1 MLVPRFVADW
11 FLSRLSDY
19 VETLLEVNL
28 LLLRLLRLD
37 YILLANY
44 VGIFVVGKLVV
55 YLE

>member
-11 FLSRLSDY
+11 FLSRLSDC

-44 VGIFVVGKLVV
+44 VGMFVVGKLVV